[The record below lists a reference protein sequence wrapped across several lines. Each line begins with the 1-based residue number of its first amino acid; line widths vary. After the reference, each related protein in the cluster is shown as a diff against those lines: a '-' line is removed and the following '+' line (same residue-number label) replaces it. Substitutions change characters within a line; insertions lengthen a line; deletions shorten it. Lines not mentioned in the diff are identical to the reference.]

1 MHEILKVAHNQQADE
16 HHQTTETPDEFRD
29 IVERLLRMD
38 GLEVEL
44 CGSWL
49 WIGGNTREHKDGLK
63 TAGCRWSS
71 NKKLWYWHHAEEGCR
86 WHRGTKTINQ
96 IRSKYG
102 SQTFRSGGAHHLEEA
117 TA

>member
-63 TAGCRWSS
+63 
-71 NKKLWYWHHAEEGCR
+71 K
-86 WHRGTKTINQ
+86 
-96 IRSKYG
+96 
-102 SQTFRSGGAHHLEEA
+102 
-117 TA
+117 